1 MNDIQ
6 VYQVRRKEKEKERPL
21 FTRGV
26 EGCEQF
32 WGFVINYS
40 ACPKQT
46 FLTSTFLCHVMV
58 HPVLAL
64 FRSLGMRLTLCSQ
77 TPVIFIWEYLVDE
90 WMSTKWGG
98 GMWTILKPCLV
109 YYLSKKL
116 TISTQYCV
124 HLEVVCLGS
133 IIIYI
138 LLLQHF
144 YMYVVALA
152 VMVDPVLTNSCHL
165 HHLGWSSLEF

>member
-26 EGCEQF
+26 EGCKQF

-46 FLTSTFLCHVMV
+46 FLTSTFLRHVMV

-64 FRSLGMRLTLCSQ
+64 FRSLGRRLTLCSQ

-116 TISTQYCV
+116 TIFTQNYV
-124 HLEVVCLGS
+124 HLEVCLFR
-133 IIIYI
+133 
-138 LLLQHF
+138 F
-144 YMYVVALA
+144 YMWQSRVEIEGYSVAYFDRIA
-152 VMVDPVLTNSCHL
+152 VFEAPYR
-165 HHLGWSSLEF
+165 WYFR